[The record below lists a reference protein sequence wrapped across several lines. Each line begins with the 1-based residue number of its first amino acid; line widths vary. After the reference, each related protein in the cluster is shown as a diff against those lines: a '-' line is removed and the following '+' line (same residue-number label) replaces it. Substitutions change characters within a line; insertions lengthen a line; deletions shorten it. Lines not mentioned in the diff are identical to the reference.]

1 MLARGSLSGDGWG
14 SAHSELKRSDR
25 MIYYNR
31 ARREGL
37 RIYQAA
43 IQANEDPY
51 LPVLEE
57 KVPGLAQLS
66 RLSLGLQT
74 IPLER
79 VAGSVSQGRS
89 YAFSEGFLPIL
100 EDGSEFA
107 SKWERLCESVEAQG
121 VNQPI
126 TVLEYLGYYYVIEGN
141 KRTSVMKFLNA
152 LDIEADVT
160 RVYPQISDDPQIV
173 SYYEY
178 CDFARETG
186 LYDILFTRPGSYEK
200 LLSLPGIRAGDR
212 WTEDE
217 IASLRKLYRYFSGQY
232 LTLMKGRHVQPCGDA
247 FLIWLTAFG
256 YNEVKDDD
264 LEKTGERIRL
274 MSREFVLRDGRVNLV
289 MEQEQV
295 KTSAPVPLISALF
308 RPSKI
313 KAAFLFNRSIED
325 SAWNY
330 WHNLGRLEAEEKLA
344 GKLETVARI
353 VPSRTD
359 FSEEIARLIA
369 DGFTAFFATSPVMMN
384 SSFEPALS
392 HPDVRFFCCSLLSNY
407 TNIRTYYI
415 RFYEAKFL
423 LGLAAGILSDNG
435 KIGYIADFP
444 IYGTPAAA
452 NAFAL
457 GARMV
462 NPQARIY
469 LNWFSA
475 SWFKPEMPFE
485 DPEIRVVCNRDITAP
500 NHAARDYGLYLRN
513 GNEITNM
520 ATLIPRWG
528 PFYRMM
534 SERILNGAFSQGES
548 RDNVTNYWWGLGSQI
563 LDVAFSSRFD
573 PYAARIINHFREE
586 LRSGAFTPFEGELRD
601 QAGVLRC
608 PADRRL
614 TPAEVLCMDYL
625 ADNIVGTLP
634 QLEELIESAR
644 PLVRLQGIHGE
655 LKPQLSAF
663 SWNRK

>member
-1 MLARGSLSGDGWG
+1 MDNYS
-14 SAHSELKRSDR
+14 
-25 MIYYNR
+25 R

-37 RIYQAA
+37 RVYQAA
-43 IQANEDPY
+43 IQANADPY
-51 LPVLEE
+51 LPVLED
-57 KVPGLAQLS
+57 KVPNLSQLS
-66 RLSLGLQT
+66 RLSLGVLT
-74 IPLER
+74 IPLNR
-79 VAGSVSQGRS
+79 VIGSVSQGRS

-100 EDGSEFA
+100 EGGSEFA
-107 SKWERLCESVEAQG
+107 SKWERLCESVELEG

-126 TVLEYLGYYYVIEGN
+126 TALEYMGYYYVIEGN

-152 LDIEADVT
+152 TDIEADVT
-160 RVYPQISDDPQIV
+160 RVYPPKSDDPAVV

-178 CDFARETG
+178 CDFTKETG
-186 LYDILFTRPGSYEK
+186 LYGILFSRPGSYQK
-200 LLSLPGIRAGDR
+200 LLSLPGIRAGKK
-212 WTEDE
+212 WTDDE
-217 IASLRKLYRYFSGQY
+217 IASLRKLCHYFTEQY
-232 LTLMKGRHVQPCGDA
+232 LTQMKDKQVLPCGDA
-247 FLIWLTAFG
+247 FLTYLTAFG
-256 YNEVKDDD
+256 YNEVRDDD

-274 MSREFVLRDGRVNLV
+274 MAREFELRDGRVNLV
-289 MEQEQV
+289 MDREPA
-295 KTSAPVPLISALF
+295 KGAAPVPLISALF
-308 RPSKI
+308 RPSKV

-330 WHNLGRLEAEEKLA
+330 WHNLGRLEAEEKLG
-344 GKLETVARI
+344 GKLETTARI
-353 VPSRTD
+353 VPSRSD
-359 FSEEIARLIA
+359 FAEAISGLIA
-369 DGFTAFFATSPVMMN
+369 DGYTAIFATSPVMLN
-384 SSFEPALS
+384 SSIEPALS
-392 HPDVRFFCCSLLSNY
+392 HPDVKFLCCSLLSNY

-423 LGLAAGILSDNG
+423 LGLAAGILSGNG

-444 IYGTPAAA
+444 IYGAPAAA

-475 SWFKPEMPFE
+475 SWFKADNPFE
-485 DPEIRVVCNRDITAP
+485 DPEIRVICNRDITAP
-500 NHAARDYGLYLRN
+500 NHDARDYGLYLRD
-513 GNEITNM
+513 GDEIVNM

-534 SERILNGAFSQGES
+534 IERILNGTFNQSES
-548 RDNVTNYWWGLGSQI
+548 KENVTNYWWGIGSHI

-586 LRSGAFTPFEGELRD
+586 LRAGTFSPFEGELRD

-608 PADRRL
+608 TADRRL
-614 TPAEVLCMDYL
+614 TPAEILCMDYL
-625 ADNIVGTLP
+625 VDNIVGTLP
-634 QLEELIESAR
+634 KPEELIETAQ

>member
-1 MLARGSLSGDGWG
+1 MDFYS
-14 SAHSELKRSDR
+14 
-25 MIYYNR
+25 R

-37 RIYQAA
+37 RVYHAA
-43 IQANEDPY
+43 IQANADPY
-51 LPVLEE
+51 LPVLEDLE
-57 KVPGLAQLS
+57 PNLSQLS
-66 RLSLGLQT
+66 RLSLGILT
-74 IPLER
+74 IPLDR
-79 VAGSVSQGRS
+79 VVGSVSQGRS
-89 YAFSEGFLPIL
+89 YAFANGFLPIL
-100 EDGSEFA
+100 ESGSEFA
-107 SKWERLCESVEAQG
+107 SKWERLCESVEAEG

-126 TVLEYLGYYYVIEGN
+126 TALEYLGYYYVIEGN

-152 LDIEADVT
+152 TDIEADVT
-160 RVYPQISDDPQIV
+160 RVYPSKSDDPRIV

-178 CDFARETG
+178 CDFTKETG
-186 LYDILFTRPGSYEK
+186 LYGILFTRPGSYRK
-200 LLSLPGIRAGDR
+200 LLSLPGVRAGEK

-217 IASLRKLYRYFSGQY
+217 IASLRKLYHYFSEQY
-232 LTLMKGRHVQPCGDA
+232 QTQMKEKHVQPCGDA
-247 FLIWLTAFG
+247 FLIYLIAFG
-256 YNEVKDDD
+256 YKEVRDDD
-264 LEKTGERIRL
+264 LEKTGERIKL
-274 MSREFVLRDGRVNLV
+274 MSREFELREGRVNLV
-289 MEQEQV
+289 MEREQT
-295 KTSAPVPLISALF
+295 KPAAAVPLISALF
-308 RPSKI
+308 RPSKV

-330 WHNLGRLEAEEKLA
+330 WHNLGRLEAEEKLG
-344 GKLETVARI
+344 GKLETAVRI
-353 VPSRTD
+353 VPSRAD
-359 FSEEIARLIA
+359 FAGEISSLIA
-369 DGFTAFFATSPVMMN
+369 DGYTAIFATSPVMLN
-384 SSFEPALS
+384 SSIEPALS
-392 HPDVRFFCCSLLSNY
+392 HPEVKFLCCSLLSNY

-423 LGLAAGILSDNG
+423 LGLAAGILSENG

-475 SWFKPEMPFE
+475 TWFNADRPFE

-500 NHAARDYGLYLRN
+500 NHDARDYGLYLRN
-513 GNEITNM
+513 GEEIVNM

-534 SERILNGAFSQGES
+534 IERILNGTFTQSES
-548 RDNVTNYWWGLGSQI
+548 KDNVTNYWWGLGSHI

-573 PYAARIINHFREE
+573 LYAARTINHFREE
-586 LRSGAFTPFEGELRD
+586 LRSGAFSPFEGELRD
-601 QAGVLRC
+601 QSGTLRC
-608 PADRRL
+608 TADRRL
-614 TPAEVLCMDYL
+614 TPAEILCMDYL

-634 QLEELIESAR
+634 QLDELIESAQ

>member
-1 MLARGSLSGDGWG
+1 MDFYSRP
-14 SAHSELKRSDR
+14 
-25 MIYYNR
+25 
-31 ARREGL
+31 RREGL
-37 RIYQAA
+37 RVYQAA
-43 IQANEDPY
+43 IQANADPY
-51 LPVLEE
+51 LPVLED
-57 KVPGLAQLS
+57 KVPNLSQLS
-66 RLSLGLQT
+66 RLSLGVLT
-74 IPLER
+74 IPLYR
-79 VAGSVSQGRS
+79 VIGSVSQGRS

-100 EDGSEFA
+100 EGGSEFA
-107 SKWERLCESVEAQG
+107 SKWERLCESVEAEG

-126 TVLEYLGYYYVIEGN
+126 TALEYMGYYYVIEGN

-152 LDIEADVT
+152 TDIEADVT
-160 RVYPQISDDPQIV
+160 RVYPPKSDDPAVV

-178 CDFARETG
+178 CDFTKDTG
-186 LYDILFTRPGSYEK
+186 LYGILFSRPGSYQK
-200 LLSLPGIRAGDR
+200 LLSLPGVRAGEK
-212 WTEDE
+212 WTDDE
-217 IASLRKLYRYFSGQY
+217 IASLRKLCHYFTEQY
-232 LTLMKGRHVQPCGDA
+232 LTVTKDKQVQPCGDA
-247 FLIWLTAFG
+247 FLTYLTAFG

-274 MSREFVLRDGRVNLV
+274 MAREFELRDGRVNLV
-289 MEQEQV
+289 MEREQA
-295 KTSAPVPLISALF
+295 KGAAPVPLISALF
-308 RPSKI
+308 RPSKV

-330 WHNLGRLEAEEKLA
+330 WHNLGRLEAEEKLG

-353 VPSRTD
+353 VPSRSD
-359 FSEEIARLIA
+359 FAEAISGLIA
-369 DGFTAFFATSPVMMN
+369 DGYTAIFATSPVMLN
-384 SSFEPALS
+384 SSIEPALS
-392 HPDVRFFCCSLLSNY
+392 HPDVKFLCCSLLSNY

-435 KIGYIADFP
+435 RIGYIADFP
-444 IYGTPAAA
+444 IYGAPAAA

-475 SWFKPEMPFE
+475 SWFKADNPFE
-485 DPEIRVVCNRDITAP
+485 DPEIRVICNRDITAP
-500 NHAARDYGLYLRN
+500 NHDARDYGLYLRD
-513 GNEITNM
+513 GREIVNM

-534 SERILNGAFSQGES
+534 VERILNGTFNQSES
-548 RDNVTNYWWGLGSQI
+548 KENVTNYWWGLGSHI

-586 LRSGAFTPFEGELRD
+586 LRAGTFSPFEGELRD

-614 TPAEVLCMDYL
+614 TPAEILCMDYL

-634 QLEELIESAR
+634 QPEELIETAQ

>member
-1 MLARGSLSGDGWG
+1 MDFYS
-14 SAHSELKRSDR
+14 
-25 MIYYNR
+25 R

-37 RIYQAA
+37 RVYQAA
-43 IQANEDPY
+43 IQANTDPY
-51 LPVLEE
+51 LPVLEDLE
-57 KVPGLAQLS
+57 PNLSQLS
-66 RLSLGLQT
+66 RLSLGVLT
-74 IPLER
+74 IPLDR
-79 VAGSVSQGRS
+79 VVGSVSQGRS

-100 EDGSEFA
+100 EGGSEFA
-107 SKWERLCESVEAQG
+107 SKWERLCESVEAEG

-126 TVLEYLGYYYVIEGN
+126 TALEYLGYYYVIEGN

-152 LDIEADVT
+152 TDIEADVT
-160 RVYPQISDDPQIV
+160 RVYPPRSDDPRIV

-178 CDFARETG
+178 CGFTKETG
-186 LYDILFTRPGSYEK
+186 LYGILFTRPGSYQK
-200 LLSLPGIRAGDR
+200 LLSLPGVRAGEK

-217 IASLRKLYRYFSGQY
+217 IASLRKLYHYFSEQY
-232 LTLMKGRHVQPCGDA
+232 QTHMKDKQVQPCGDA
-247 FLIWLTAFG
+247 FLIYLTAFG
-256 YNEVKDDD
+256 YKEVRDDD

-274 MSREFVLRDGRVNLV
+274 MAREFELREGRVNLV
-289 MEQEQV
+289 MEREQ
-295 KTSAPVPLISALF
+295 TRAAATVPLISALF
-308 RPSKI
+308 RPSKV

-330 WHNLGRLEAEEKLA
+330 WHNLGRLEAEEKLG
-344 GKLETVARI
+344 GKLETAVRI
-353 VPSRTD
+353 VPSRAD
-359 FSEEIARLIA
+359 FAGEIANLIA
-369 DGFTAFFATSPVMMN
+369 DGYTAIFATSPVMLN
-384 SSFEPALS
+384 SSIEPALS
-392 HPDVRFFCCSLLSNY
+392 HPDVKFLCCSLLSNY

-423 LGLAAGILSDNG
+423 LGLAAGILSENG

-475 SWFKPEMPFE
+475 SWFNADRPFE

-500 NHAARDYGLYLRN
+500 NHDARDYGLYLRN
-513 GNEITNM
+513 GEEIINM

-534 SERILNGAFSQGES
+534 IERILNGTFNQSEN

-586 LRSGAFTPFEGELRD
+586 LRTGAFSPFEGELRD
-601 QAGVLRC
+601 QSGTLRC
-608 PADRRL
+608 SADRRL
-614 TPAEVLCMDYL
+614 TPAEILCMDYL

-634 QLEELIESAR
+634 QLDELIETAR

>member
-1 MLARGSLSGDGWG
+1 MDFYS
-14 SAHSELKRSDR
+14 
-25 MIYYNR
+25 R

-37 RIYQAA
+37 RVYHAA
-43 IQANEDPY
+43 IQANADPY
-51 LPVLEE
+51 LPVLEDLE
-57 KVPGLAQLS
+57 PNLSQLS
-66 RLSLGLQT
+66 RLSLGILT
-74 IPLER
+74 IPLDQ
-79 VAGSVSQGRS
+79 VVGSVSQGRS
-89 YAFSEGFLPIL
+89 YAFANGFLPIL
-100 EDGSEFA
+100 EGGSEFA
-107 SKWERLCESVEAQG
+107 SKWERLCESVEAEG

-126 TVLEYLGYYYVIEGN
+126 TALEYLGYYYVIEGN

-152 LDIEADVT
+152 TDIEADVT
-160 RVYPQISDDPQIV
+160 RVYPSKSDDPRIV

-178 CDFARETG
+178 CDFTKETG
-186 LYDILFTRPGSYEK
+186 LYGILFTRPGSYRK
-200 LLSLPGIRAGDR
+200 LLSLPGVRAGEK

-217 IASLRKLYRYFSGQY
+217 IASLRKLYHYFSEQY
-232 LTLMKGRHVQPCGDA
+232 QTQMKEKHVQPCGDA
-247 FLIWLTAFG
+247 FLIYLIAFG
-256 YNEVKDDD
+256 YKEVRDDD
-264 LEKTGERIRL
+264 LEKTGERIKL
-274 MSREFVLRDGRVNLV
+274 MSREFELREGRVNLV
-289 MEQEQV
+289 MEREQT
-295 KTSAPVPLISALF
+295 KPAAAVPLISALF
-308 RPSKI
+308 RPSKV

-330 WHNLGRLEAEEKLA
+330 WHNLGRLEAEEKLG
-344 GKLETVARI
+344 GKLETAVRI
-353 VPSRTD
+353 VPSRAD
-359 FSEEIARLIA
+359 FAGEISSLIA
-369 DGFTAFFATSPVMMN
+369 DGYTAIFATSPVMLN
-384 SSFEPALS
+384 SSIEPALS
-392 HPDVRFFCCSLLSNY
+392 HPEVKFLCCSLLSNY

-423 LGLAAGILSDNG
+423 LGLAAGILSENG

-475 SWFKPEMPFE
+475 TWFNADRPFE

-500 NHAARDYGLYLRN
+500 NHDARDYGLYLRN
-513 GNEITNM
+513 GEEIVNM

-534 SERILNGAFSQGES
+534 IERILNGTFTQSES
-548 RDNVTNYWWGLGSQI
+548 KDNVTNYWWGLGSHI

-573 PYAARIINHFREE
+573 LYAARTINHFREE
-586 LRSGAFTPFEGELRD
+586 LRSGAFSPFEGELRD
-601 QAGVLRC
+601 QSGTLRC
-608 PADRRL
+608 TADRRL
-614 TPAEVLCMDYL
+614 TPAEILCMDYL

-634 QLEELIESAR
+634 QLDELIESAQ

>member
-1 MLARGSLSGDGWG
+1 MDFYS
-14 SAHSELKRSDR
+14 
-25 MIYYNR
+25 R

-37 RIYQAA
+37 RVYQAA
-43 IQANEDPY
+43 IQANADPY
-51 LPVLEE
+51 LPVLEDLE
-57 KVPGLAQLS
+57 PNLSQLS
-66 RLSLGLQT
+66 RLSLGILT
-74 IPLER
+74 IPLDR
-79 VAGSVSQGRS
+79 VVGSVSQGRS
-89 YAFSEGFLPIL
+89 YAFANGFLPIL
-100 EDGSEFA
+100 EGGSEFA
-107 SKWERLCESVEAQG
+107 SKWERLCESVEAEG

-126 TVLEYLGYYYVIEGN
+126 TALEYLGYYYVIEGN

-152 LDIEADVT
+152 TDIEADVT
-160 RVYPQISDDPQIV
+160 RVYPSKSDDPRIV

-178 CDFARETG
+178 CDFTKETG
-186 LYDILFTRPGSYEK
+186 LYGILFTRPGSYRK
-200 LLSLPGIRAGDR
+200 LLSLPGVRAGEK

-217 IASLRKLYRYFSGQY
+217 IASLRKLYHYFSEQY
-232 LTLMKGRHVQPCGDA
+232 QTQMKEKHVQPCGDA
-247 FLIWLTAFG
+247 FLIYLIAFG
-256 YNEVKDDD
+256 YKEVRDDD
-264 LEKTGERIRL
+264 LEKTGERIKL
-274 MSREFVLRDGRVNLV
+274 MSREFELREGRVNLV
-289 MEQEQV
+289 MEREQT
-295 KTSAPVPLISALF
+295 KPAAAVPLISALF
-308 RPSKI
+308 RPSKV

-330 WHNLGRLEAEEKLA
+330 WHNLGRLEAEEKLG
-344 GKLETVARI
+344 GKLETAVRI
-353 VPSRTD
+353 VPSRAD
-359 FSEEIARLIA
+359 FAGEISSLIA
-369 DGFTAFFATSPVMMN
+369 DGYTAIFATSPVMLN
-384 SSFEPALS
+384 SSIEPALS
-392 HPDVRFFCCSLLSNY
+392 HPEVKFLCCSLLSNY

-423 LGLAAGILSDNG
+423 LGLAAGILSENG

-475 SWFKPEMPFE
+475 TWFNADRPFE

-500 NHAARDYGLYLRN
+500 NHDARDYGLYLRN
-513 GNEITNM
+513 GEEIVNM

-534 SERILNGAFSQGES
+534 IERILNGTFTQSES
-548 RDNVTNYWWGLGSQI
+548 KDNVTNYWWGLGSHI
-563 LDVAFSSRFD
+563 LDVVFSSRFD
-573 PYAARIINHFREE
+573 LYAARTINHFREE
-586 LRSGAFTPFEGELRD
+586 LRSGAFSPFEGELRD
-601 QAGVLRC
+601 QSGTLRC
-608 PADRRL
+608 TADRRL
-614 TPAEVLCMDYL
+614 TPAEILCMDYL

-634 QLEELIESAR
+634 QLDELIESAQ

-655 LKPQLSAF
+655 QKPQLSAF

>member
-1 MLARGSLSGDGWG
+1 MDFYS
-14 SAHSELKRSDR
+14 
-25 MIYYNR
+25 R

-37 RIYQAA
+37 RVYQAA
-43 IQANEDPY
+43 IQANADPY
-51 LPVLEE
+51 LPVLEDLE
-57 KVPGLAQLS
+57 PNLSQLS
-66 RLSLGLQT
+66 RLSLGILT
-74 IPLER
+74 IPLDR
-79 VAGSVSQGRS
+79 VVGSVSQGRS
-89 YAFSEGFLPIL
+89 YAFANGFLPIL
-100 EDGSEFA
+100 ESGSEFA
-107 SKWERLCESVEAQG
+107 SKWERLCESVEAEG

-126 TVLEYLGYYYVIEGN
+126 TALEYLGYYYVIEGN

-152 LDIEADVT
+152 ADIEADVT
-160 RVYPQISDDPQIV
+160 RVYPPKSDDPRVV

-178 CDFARETG
+178 CDFTKETG
-186 LYDILFTRPGSYEK
+186 LYGILFTRPGSYRK
-200 LLSLPGIRAGDR
+200 LLSLPGVRAGEK
-212 WTEDE
+212 WTDDE
-217 IASLRKLYRYFSGQY
+217 IASLRKLFHYFSEQY
-232 LTLMKGRHVQPCGDA
+232 RIQMKDKHVQLCGDA
-247 FLIWLTAFG
+247 FLIYLTAFG
-256 YNEVKDDD
+256 YQEVRDDD
-264 LEKTGERIRL
+264 LEKTGERIKL
-274 MSREFVLRDGRVNLV
+274 MAREFELRDGRVNLV
-289 MEQEQV
+289 MEREPA
-295 KTSAPVPLISALF
+295 KAATAVPLISALF
-308 RPSKI
+308 RPSKV

-330 WHNLGRLEAEEKLA
+330 WHNLGRLEAEEKLG
-344 GKLETVARI
+344 GKLETVTRI
-353 VPSRTD
+353 VPSRAD
-359 FSEEIARLIA
+359 FAGEISDLIA
-369 DGFTAFFATSPVMMN
+369 DGYTAIFATSPVMLN
-384 SSFEPALS
+384 SAIEPALS
-392 HPDVRFFCCSLLSNY
+392 HPDVKFLCCSLLSNY

-423 LGLAAGILSDNG
+423 LGLAAGILSENG

-462 NPQARIY
+462 NPHAKIY

-475 SWFKPEMPFE
+475 SWFNADRPVE

-500 NHAARDYGLYLRN
+500 NRDARDYGLYLRN
-513 GNEITNM
+513 GEEIINM

-534 SERILNGAFSQGES
+534 IERLLNGTFNQSES
-548 RDNVTNYWWGLGSQI
+548 KDNVTNYWWGLGSHI

-586 LRSGAFTPFEGELRD
+586 LRTGAFSPFEGELRD
-601 QAGVLRC
+601 QSGALRC
-608 PADRRL
+608 AADRRL
-614 TPAEVLCMDYL
+614 TPAEILCMDYL

-634 QLEELIESAR
+634 QLDELIESAR